1 MAKCVAHRK
10 GDNTSNSVS
19 VSFTKDQETGLY
31 RKIEKDIRL
40 YYKDHKTKSIGKER
54 TSEELYRLSDS
65 SDFDYSYEVSSP
77 SGEIVSIYFKKIEEK
92 AN

>member
-19 VSFTKDQETGLY
+19 ISFTKDQETGLY

-40 YYKDHKTKSIGKER
+40 YHKDHKTKSIGKDR
-54 TSEELYRLSDS
+54 VSEEFYKLSNS
-65 SDFDYSYEVSSP
+65 EDFDYSYEVSSP
-77 SGEIVSIYFKKIEEK
+77 SGKTVSIYFKKVK
-92 AN
+92 

>member
-19 VSFTKDQETGLY
+19 ISFSKDSESGLY

-40 YYKDHKTKSIGKER
+40 YHKDHKTKSVGKER
-54 TSEELYRLSDS
+54 ISEEFYRISDS
-65 SDFDYSYEVSSP
+65 NDFDYSYEVSAP
-77 SGEIVSIYFKKIEEK
+77 SGKLVSIYFKKVKESS
-92 AN
+92 

>member
-19 VSFTKDQETGLY
+19 ISFSKDKETGFY
-31 RKIEKDIRL
+31 RKVEKDIRL
-40 YYKDHKTKSIGKER
+40 YHKDHKTKSIGKER
-54 TSEELYRLSDS
+54 VSEEFYRISDS

-77 SGEIVSIYFKKIEEK
+77 SGEMVSIYFKKI
-92 AN
+92 

>member
-19 VSFTKDQETGLY
+19 ISFSKDIETGLF

-40 YYKDHKTKSIGKER
+40 YHKDHKTKSVGKER
-54 TSEELYRLSDS
+54 ISEEFYKISNAD
-65 SDFDYSYEVSSP
+65 DFDYTYEVSDLN
-77 SGEIVSIYFKKIEEK
+77 GKLISIYFKKV
-92 AN
+92 